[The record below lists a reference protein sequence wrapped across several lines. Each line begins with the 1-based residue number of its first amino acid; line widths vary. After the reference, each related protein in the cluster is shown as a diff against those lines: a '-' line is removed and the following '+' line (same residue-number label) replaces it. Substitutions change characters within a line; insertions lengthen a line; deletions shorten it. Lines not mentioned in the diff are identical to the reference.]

1 MHHRVQP
8 DTEFATVSPAG
19 PAGTTATTQRDP
31 GGTMVEFLLVVLIVG
46 ILAVGVAFALRSMRA
61 TSADSDC
68 AIDEDHDMDA
78 MGAVTP
84 EGTSPC

>member
-1 MHHRVQP
+1 
-8 DTEFATVSPAG
+8 
-19 PAGTTATTQRDP
+19 
-31 GGTMVEFLLVVLIVG
+31 VELLLVVLIVG

-68 AIDEDHDMDA
+68 AIDEDHDLDA
-78 MGAVTP
+78 MGAVIP

>member
-8 DTEFATVSPAG
+8 DTEIAAVSPAL

-31 GGTMVEFLLVVLIVG
+31 GGTMVELVLVVLIVG
-46 ILAVGVAFALRSMRA
+46 ILAAGVAFALRSMRA

-68 AIDEDHDMDA
+68 VIDKDHDLDA

-84 EGTSPC
+84 EGNSPC